1 MKIKGNKWELKNEK
15 IGRTGDMS
23 REGDNGI
30 DDFHGGTVFGNEKI
44 LHYTGVEVKYID
56 IF

>member
-1 MKIKGNKWELKNEK
+1 
-15 IGRTGDMS
+15 MS

-56 IF
+56 VF